1 MISFLS
7 KEWVVWAIVGLLSL
21 IGMWAYGEHRF
32 SQGAHSRDA
41 EVAGLNTQLAQAAVA
56 LNQCSAATDAAKMKG
71 DAQKAMA
78 DAALNAA
85 ISDDK
90 GRTKELARAVDGL
103 RKVSQTDQCKA
114 AAETVICDAMAGY

>member
-1 MISFLS
+1 MIGLFN
-7 KEWVVWAIVGLLSL
+7 KEWIVWIVVAALSL
-21 IGMWAYGEHRF
+21 IGVWWVSDRAFARGV
-32 SQGAHSRDA
+32 HSRDL
-41 EVAGLNTQLAQAAVA
+41 EVANLNTQIAQAAVA
-56 LNQCSAATDAAKMKG
+56 LNQCSAATEKAEAKG
-71 DAQKAMA
+71 NAQKAMA

-114 AAETVICDAMAGY
+114 AAETVLCDAMSSY